1 MANCEV
7 DQSQPDDMKGTLRPL
22 SDYMK
27 AQTIFSLA
35 EKVLLSPDSIRFF
48 FHPVP
53 SQLYVRMRA
62 YV

>member
-35 EKVLLSPDSIRFF
+35 EKVLLSP
-48 FHPVP
+48 
-53 SQLYVRMRA
+53 VRTQTTTLNS
-62 YV
+62 YQYTE